1 MKKLFPILAVG
12 LLVVSCDAIKGNLR
26 VNEELTLQAKKTG
39 LFSSGTREIKVPVAV
54 YEAKLNPTS
63 KTNINLEI
71 EVGGKDQ
78 KIPFKM
84 PEGTTIPDFEGRVD
98 ILGGDSGQPYDL
110 QANVR
115 TDVSKSNF
123 DQNESC
129 VAGYRP
135 EQRCITTP
143 ASRSCRLI
151 PAHEECHDV
160 RVRPDRDRDGRPDRG
175 TVEIRRECRTIPA
188 REECIIR
195 PSTTNCHIEQ
205 VPVYGSQIVNYER
218 TTSVK
223 HIDVDLVAAGKQV
236 AQFNHSNTSSY
247 SSRIGSSMCQ

>member
-12 LLVVSCDAIKGNLR
+12 FLVVSCDAIKGNLR
-26 VNEELTLQAKKTG
+26 VNEELTLKAKKTG
-39 LFSSGTREIKVPVAV
+39 LFSSGTKEIKVPVAV

-78 KIPFKM
+78 KIPFNM
-84 PEGTTIPDFEGRVD
+84 PKGTTIPEVEGRVD

-123 DQNESC
+123 DQSESC
-129 VAGYRP
+129 ISHYRP

-151 PAHEECHDV
+151 PAHEVCEDV
-160 RVRPDRDRDGRPDRG
+160 RVRPDRNRDGRPDREI
-175 TVEIRRECRTIPA
+175 EIRRECRVVPA
-188 REECIIR
+188 REECIVR
-195 PSTTNCHIEQ
+195 PAVTNCHIEN
-205 VPVYGSQIVNYER
+205 VPVYGSHIVNYER

-223 HIDVDLVAAGKQV
+223 HIDVDMIAAGKTV
-236 AQFNHSNTSSY
+236 ATFNHSNTSSF
-247 SSRIGSSMCQ
+247 STRIGSSICQ

>member
-1 MKKLFPILAVG
+1 VKKLIPILAVG
-12 LLVVSCDAIKGNLR
+12 FLVVSCDAIKGNLR
-26 VNEELTLQAKKTG
+26 VNEELTLKAKKTG
-39 LFSSGTREIKVPVAV
+39 LFSSGTKDIKVPVAV

-84 PEGTTIPDFEGRVD
+84 AEGTTLPEVEGRVD

-129 VAGYRP
+129 VSGYRP
-135 EQRCITTP
+135 EQRCQTTP
-143 ASRSCRLI
+143 ASRSCTLI

-175 TVEIRRECRTIPA
+175 TIEVRRECVTIAA
-188 REECIIR
+188 RENCIIR
-195 PSTTNCHIEQ
+195 PATTNCWMEQ
-205 VPVYGSQIVNYER
+205 VAVYGSQIVNYER

-223 HIDVDLVAAGKQV
+223 HIDVDLVAAGKPV
-236 AQFNHSNTSSY
+236 AQFNHANTSSF
-247 SSRIGSSMCQ
+247 STRIGSSMCQ

>member
-1 MKKLFPILAVG
+1 MKKLLPLLAVG
-12 LLVVSCDAIKGNLR
+12 FLVVSCDALEGNLR
-26 VNEELTLQAKKTG
+26 VNEELTLKAKKTG
-39 LFSSGTREIKVPVAV
+39 LFQSGTREIKVPVAV

-84 PEGTTIPDFEGRVD
+84 PEGTTIPEVEGRVD
-98 ILGGDSGQPYDL
+98 ILGGDNGQAYDL

-115 TDVSKSNF
+115 TDVSRSNF

-129 VAGYRP
+129 VSHYRP

-160 RVRPDRDRDGRPDRG
+160 RGRPERDRDGRPDR
-175 TVEIRRECRTIPA
+175 TTEVRRECRTIPA

-223 HIDVDLVAAGKQV
+223 HIDVELIAAGKSV
-236 AQFNHSNTSSY
+236 ATFNHAKTSSY
-247 SSRIGSSMCQ
+247 STRIGSSMCQ

>member
-1 MKKLFPILAVG
+1 MKKLLPLLAVG
-12 LLVVSCDAIKGNLR
+12 FLVVSCDALEGNLR
-26 VNEELTLQAKKTG
+26 VNEELTLKAKKTG
-39 LFSSGTREIKVPVAV
+39 LFQSGTREIKVPVAV

-84 PEGTTIPDFEGRVD
+84 PEGTTIPEVEGRVD
-98 ILGGDSGQPYDL
+98 ILGGDNGQAYDL

-115 TDVSKSNF
+115 TDVSRSNF

-129 VAGYRP
+129 VSHYRP

-160 RVRPDRDRDGRPDRG
+160 RVRPDRDRDGRPDR
-175 TVEIRRECRTIPA
+175 TIEVRRECRTIPA

-223 HIDVDLVAAGKQV
+223 HIDVELIAAGKSV
-236 AQFNHSNTSSY
+236 ATFNHAKTSSY
-247 SSRIGSSMCQ
+247 STRIGSSMCQ